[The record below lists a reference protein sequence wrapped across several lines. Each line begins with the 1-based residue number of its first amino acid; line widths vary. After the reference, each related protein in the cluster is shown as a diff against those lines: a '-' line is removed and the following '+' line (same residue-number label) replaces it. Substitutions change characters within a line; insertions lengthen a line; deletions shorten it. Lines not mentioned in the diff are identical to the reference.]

1 MGAQIEVMVGS
12 SSTPQRKPGVEKLG
26 RSPVTGHFVM
36 KPATDKGRTVSS
48 ERIRDA
54 VRKLGSRKA

>member
-1 MGAQIEVMVGS
+1 MVAS
-12 SSTPQRKPGVEKLG
+12 SPTPQRKSGVEKLG
-26 RSPVTGHFVM
+26 RSPVTGHFVL

-54 VRKLGSRKA
+54 VRELASRKA

>member
-1 MGAQIEVMVGS
+1 MS
-12 SSTPQRKPGVEKLG
+12 PPSSTPQRKAGAEKLG
-26 RSPVTGHFVM
+26 RSPVTGHFVL

-54 VRKLGSRKA
+54 VRNVAGRKA